1 MVDQTILIGLA
12 NLYIRLKLVYS
23 AFLAKKKKNFSEN
36 LHLSGKIIG
45 LLNYFRI
52 IMALIVQKYGGTS
65 VGSTEKIKNVARRV
79 LKYQQRGDQVVVVLS
94 AMSGVTNI
102 LEGYAADMQEMPD
115 PRERDMLL
123 SSGEQVTIALLA
135 MAIKAAG
142 SDAVSLLGD
151 QVRIRTDKK
160 HTNARIRDIDTDL
173 IKKHLDEGK
182 IVTIAGFQGVAD
194 NGDITTLGRGGSDT
208 TAVALAAKLKADACE
223 IFTDVEGVY
232 TTDPNICSEARKIDM
247 ITYDE
252 MLELA
257 SLGAKVLEIRSVG
270 LAKRYKVPLHVRSTF
285 SENEGTWVVEE
296 DKIME
301 SMLVSG
307 ITYNKN
313 EARITIKKVPDQPGI
328 AAKIFLP
335 ISDAGVLVDMIIQN
349 TRESHLTDMTF
360 TVMRNDY
367 TRTMELLKK
376 VAEEIGAESVTG
388 DESIVKVSIVGVGMR
403 NHSGIASTMFQIM
416 AHEGINLMM
425 ISTSEIKVSCII
437 AEKYTELA
445 VRALHSAFAL
455 EKENMPVEEE

>member
-1 MVDQTILIGLA
+1 
-12 NLYIRLKLVYS
+12 
-23 AFLAKKKKNFSEN
+23 
-36 LHLSGKIIG
+36 
-45 LLNYFRI
+45 
-52 IMALIVQKYGGTS
+52 MALIVQKFGGTS
-65 VGSTEKIKNVARRV
+65 VGSTEKIKNVAQRV
-79 LKYQQRGDQVVVVLS
+79 LRYKDEGHQVVVVLS
-94 AMSGVTNI
+94 AMSGETDR
-102 LEGYAADMQEMPD
+102 LLGLAADIQDIPDLREM
-115 PRERDMLL
+115 DMLV
-123 SSGEQVTIALLA
+123 STGEQVTIALFA
-135 MAIKAAG
+135 MAVKSLG

-151 QVRIRTDKK
+151 QVRIRTDAM
-160 HTNARIRDIDTDL
+160 HTKARIREIDTEL
-173 IKKHLDEGK
+173 IRKHLDEGK
-182 IVTIAGFQGVAD
+182 IVTIAGFQGVTD
-194 NGDITTLGRGGSDT
+194 DGDITTLGRGGSDT
-208 TAVALAAKLKADACE
+208 TAVALAAALKADACE

-328 AAKIFLP
+328 ASKIFLH
-335 ISDAGVLVDMIIQN
+335 ISDAGILVDMIIQN

-367 TRTMELLKK
+367 DRTMELLKK
-376 VAEEIGAESVTG
+376 VAEDIGAESVTG
-388 DESIVKVSIVGVGMR
+388 DKSIVKISIVGVGMR

-416 AHEGINLMM
+416 ANEGINLMM
-425 ISTSEIKVSCII
+425 ISTSEIKVSCIV

-455 EKENMPVEEE
+455 DKDNMPVEEDS